1 MLEIPALIA
10 HRIFLPGTLEG
21 IHAQVRQIRRAQHV
35 ERFLPDAQSFR
46 FLLQEGDLP
55 VGVTQRRNVAVIGPI
70 DEFLARPFTVTFER
84 RREIVAVEVNL
95 VRPVADGAEISLMTV
110 EISI

>member
-1 MLEIPALIA
+1 MLPNTKT
-10 HRIFLPGTLEG
+10 HG
-21 IHAQVRQIRRAQHV
+21 I
-35 ERFLPDAQSFR
+35 
-46 FLLQEGDLP
+46 LLQERHLVIP
-55 VGVTQRRNVAVIGPI
+55 VAQGRDASVIGPI